1 MKTLAD
7 VIAYNS
13 AHADDALKFGQ
24 VTALQAQATD
34 LTDPAQNAAYVTT
47 RDNGRRAAQQAIDT
61 VLTTNNVEAIM
72 TPGTSIIAVGA
83 QAGYPQLGVPAGYAA
98 TTREPMGIA
107 FTGTAY
113 SEAKLLAFGY
123 AYEQAAKVRK
133 PPSEINPSLW
143 RCVPG
148 NAYTVT
154 HDGVRAEH
162 ARQRR
167 CHRGDHR
174 RHGAGDALT
183 HAGDAGDL
191 RPLRGTQSSTSL
203 RAAAFENGDL
213 EREFSPAGA
222 DCRYRAPLV
231 PRLARPGSIAAAEGG
246 QSRASRARRM
256 AERAGFE
263 PAMGCPIPHFQC
275 GALGH

>member
-1 MKTLAD
+1 M
-7 VIAYNS
+7 
-13 AHADDALKFGQ
+13 
-24 VTALQAQATD
+24 TALQAQATD

-123 AYEQAAKVRK
+123 AYEQAAKVRR

-154 HDGVRAEH
+154 TTSCAPNTPANADVIAGTIGGTVPATLVADAGRTGDVRRVH
-162 ARQRR
+162 AR
-167 CHRGDHR
+167 RGQGVHGVDDRERDLHR
-174 RHGAGDALT
+174 R
-183 HAGDAGDL
+183 
-191 RPLRGTQSSTSL
+191 
-203 RAAAFENGDL
+203 
-213 EREFSPAGA
+213 
-222 DCRYRAPLV
+222 
-231 PRLARPGSIAAAEGG
+231 
-246 QSRASRARRM
+246 
-256 AERAGFE
+256 
-263 PAMGCPIPHFQC
+263 
-275 GALGH
+275 